1 MYPKKGIKMVEFELK
16 LRTLAI
22 ILEKQILQKILI
34 ESAPLVGSPKL
45 ISHNQSIFYQKNH
58 L

>member
-1 MYPKKGIKMVEFELK
+1 MVEFELK